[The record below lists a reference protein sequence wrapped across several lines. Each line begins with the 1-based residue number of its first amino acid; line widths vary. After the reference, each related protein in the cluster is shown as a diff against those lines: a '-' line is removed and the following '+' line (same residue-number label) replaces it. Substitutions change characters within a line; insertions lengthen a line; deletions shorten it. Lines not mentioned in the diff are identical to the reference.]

1 MNLLR
6 AGATVGG
13 FTMLSRVLGFIRDV
27 LIASALGAGPI
38 AEAFFVAFRFPNL
51 FRRLFAEGAFNSAFV
66 PLFSK
71 RLAGEGKGEAKK
83 FAHEVLSALTTILII
98 FTILA
103 EIFMPWLM
111 VVIAPGFME
120 NPEKFNLAVILTRI
134 AFPYLLFM
142 SLTAM
147 ISGILNSLGRF
158 AAAAAAPILLNIVLI
173 SALAAIV
180 FLGYSNTPAAGKIL
194 VWGISFAGLL
204 QLLMVWIACVRSGI
218 SLHFIRP
225 RLTPGVRRLVKLG
238 IPGVIAGGITQI
250 NIMIGTIIASLQAGA
265 VAWLY
270 YADRVYQLPLG
281 VIGVAIGIVLLPDL
295 SRKLRDDNSAGLH
308 ASQNRALEFSMLLTI
323 PAAAALIAM
332 PGPIINTLFQ
342 HGAFSAADAEATTAA
357 LAAFAFG
364 LPSFVLIKVLS
375 PGFFAREDTKTPMLF
390 AGLSVMVNVTGS
402 FILFYLIGFVGIAI
416 ATSLAGWVNAGALGV
431 TLYRRGHLQLDA
443 RLKRRL
449 PAIIFSSLVMAAVLS
464 GMGFYLAAS
473 FAAGIPLPIRATL
486 LAGMIFGGMASFWA
500 AAEFSGAAHLD
511 EVLARFRKPRNRRKK
526 PH

>member
-27 LIASALGAGPI
+27 LIAAALGAGPI

-71 RLAGEGKGEAKK
+71 RLAGEGRKSATK
-83 FAHEVLSALTTILII
+83 FAHEVLSSLTTVLIV

-120 NPEKFNLAVILTRI
+120 TPEKFDLAVILTRI

-158 AAAAAAPILLNIVLI
+158 AAAAAAPILLNVVLI

-180 FLGYSNTPAAGKIL
+180 LLGYANTPAAGKFL

-204 QLLMVWIACVRSGI
+204 QLAMVWIACVRGGI
-218 SLHFIRP
+218 SLRFVRP
-225 RLTPGVRRLVKLG
+225 RLTPAVKRLVMLG

-295 SRKLRDDNSAGLH
+295 SRKLRADDSTGLY

-323 PAAAALIAM
+323 PAAAALAAM
-332 PGPIINTLFQ
+332 PGPIISTLFQ
-342 HGAFSAADAEATTAA
+342 HGAFSADDAKATTSA
-357 LAAFAFG
+357 LAAFALG

-375 PGFFAREDTKTPMLF
+375 PGFFAREDTKTPMRF
-390 AGLSVMVNVTGS
+390 AGLSVAVNVAGS
-402 FILFYLIGFVGIAI
+402 LILFYLIGFVGIAI

-431 TLYRRGHLQLDA
+431 TLYRRGHLPFDA
-443 RLKRRL
+443 RLKRRI
-449 PAIIFSSLVMAAVLS
+449 PAILFSSLVMAAVLW
-464 GMGFYLAAS
+464 GMGFYLADS
-473 FAAGIPLPIRATL
+473 FASPIPLPIRATL

-500 AAEFSGAAHLD
+500 AAEFSGAAHLG
-511 EVLARFRKPRNRRKK
+511 EVLARFRKPHGKEKK